1 MDKIKEEALEVIKK
15 NTYKEQMIKDSLL
28 VLEDLKNIKAITTD
42 GFDCYSYN
50 GVAMFQDKISK
61 NILRILTVEK
71 MLNNDILKKYQLDGY
86 REARHRFS
94 EHLYDTKSY
103 HQSAYFTKDK
113 EIVLN
118 TLFKYD
124 KKTFFNYKFNHYKFH
139 LLGGAIAGIGI
150 FALKRFIK
158 IK

>member
-1 MDKIKEEALEVIKK
+1 
-15 NTYKEQMIKDSLL
+15 MIKDSLL
-28 VLEDLKNIKAITTD
+28 VLEYLKNIKAITTD
-42 GFDCYSYN
+42 GFDCYSYK

-61 NILRILTVEK
+61 NILRILIVEK

-86 REARHRFS
+86 REARHDYSLRRLLT
-94 EHLYDTKSY
+94 ESY

-124 KKTFFNYKFNHYKFH
+124 KKTFFNYKFNHYKHH
-139 LLGGAIAGIGI
+139 LVGGIIAGTGI